1 MTRTLLNMAAL
12 LMLAGCLSPAQIEE
26 RNALVGQIDTVR
38 LISPE
43 QAHKCTYITQVSAIA
58 GLSFFG
64 GLPATE
70 ETAMERLKIEALKKG
85 GNAMRVADR
94 LLDKGRG
101 GADQTRLTLYG
112 DIYSCSEW

>member
-1 MTRTLLNMAAL
+1 
-12 LMLAGCLSPAQIEE
+12 
-26 RNALVGQIDTVR
+26 VR

-43 QAHKCTYITQVSAIA
+43 QAQKCTYINQVSAIA

-64 GLPATE
+64 GMPATE
-70 ETAMERLKIEALKKG
+70 ETAMKRLKIKALKQG
-85 GNAMRVADR
+85 ANGIRVADR

-112 DIYSCSEW
+112 DIYKCSQW

>member
-1 MTRTLLNMAAL
+1 MTQILLTTATL
-12 LMLAGCLSPAQIEE
+12 LMLTGCLSPAQVAET
-26 RNALVGQIDTVR
+26 NALKGQVDTVR

-43 QAHKCTYITQVSAIA
+43 QAQKCSYITQVSAIA

-64 GLPATE
+64 GLPETE

-85 GNAMRVADR
+85 GNSMRIADR
-94 LLDKGRG
+94 QLDKGRG

-112 DIYSCSEW
+112 DIYKCT